1 MSERPV
7 KSGALGMG
15 EEIPMVETRSV
26 SLLALALAGLII
38 APSFARADDFYKG
51 KTFTIVVG
59 FSPGGGYDS
68 NARAV
73 ARYLAAH
80 IPGHPNVIVQ
90 NMPGAG
96 SLTSVRYLDVSAP
109 KDGTVMTVFNPGL
122 VTQSIVAPEKVQL
135 DFRKYGW
142 IGVVTPD
149 FRVCY
154 GYGPNGVKSW
164 DDMMHRKEFVLGST
178 ARGSGNYIN
187 GATLREVFH
196 APIKQILGFP
206 GSADQRLAIERGEL
220 DGDCGSYSSIPI
232 EWIRDG
238 AAHPFVR
245 FTEQR
250 PPEIPESA
258 VSIGTFAKSE
268 EQKQILDVLDASDEV
283 GRPFI
288 MSKQVPADRVAI
300 IRKAFNATMQDKDF
314 LADMEKQQFPVN
326 PLTGEDAEAIVGK
339 MMNAPPAIVAK
350 AKAIYE

>member
-1 MSERPV
+1 MARTSC
-7 KSGALGMG
+7 LYLL
-15 EEIPMVETRSV
+15 
-26 SLLALALAGLII
+26 SLSLAALAA
-38 APSFARADDFYKG
+38 APAPTRADDFYKG

-59 FSPGGGYDS
+59 FSPGGGYDV
-68 NARAV
+68 NARGL
-73 ARYLAAH
+73 ARHLSAH
-80 IPGHPNVIVQ
+80 IPGNPGIIVQ

-96 SLTSVRYLDVSAP
+96 SLTSVRYLDVTAP
-109 KDGTVMTVFNPGL
+109 KDGTVMTIFNPGL
-122 VTQSIVAPEKVQL
+122 VTQSIIQPEKVQL

-142 IGVVTPD
+142 VGVITPD

-154 GYGPNGVKSW
+154 GYGPTGVKSW

-206 GSADQRLAIERGEL
+206 GSAEQRLAIERGEL
-220 DGDCGSYSSIPI
+220 DGDCGSYSSVPI

-238 AAHPFVR
+238 SAHPFVR

-258 VSIGTFAKSE
+258 VYVGTFAKTD
-268 EQKQILDVLDASDEV
+268 EQRQLLDVLDASDEV

-288 MSKQVPADRVAI
+288 MSKQVPAERVAI
-300 IRKAFNATMQDKDF
+300 IRKAFNETMQDKDF
-314 LADMEKQQFPVN
+314 RADMEKQQLPVN
-326 PLTGEDAEAIVGK
+326 PITGEEAETIVTK
-339 MMNAPPAIVAK
+339 MMGAPPAVVAK

>member
-1 MSERPV
+1 MARARCVP
-7 KSGALGMG
+7 
-15 EEIPMVETRSV
+15 
-26 SLLALALAGLII
+26 LLPLVLAGLVV
-38 APSFARADDFYKG
+38 APTFGHADDFYKG

-59 FSPGGGYDS
+59 FSPGGGYDV
-68 NARAV
+68 NARAL
-73 ARYLAAH
+73 ARHLSAH
-80 IPGHPNVIVQ
+80 IPGNPNIIVQ

-96 SLTSVRYLDVSAP
+96 SLTSVRYLDVTAP
-109 KDGTVMTVFNPGL
+109 KDGTVMTIFNPGL
-122 VTQSIVAPEKVQL
+122 VTQSIMQPDKVRL
-135 DFRKYGW
+135 DFRKFDW

-154 GYGPNGVKSW
+154 GFGPNGVKSW

-206 GSADQRLAIERGEL
+206 GSAEQRLAIERGEL

-238 AAHPFVR
+238 SAHNFVR
-245 FTEQR
+245 FTEKR

-258 VSIGTFAKSE
+258 AYIGTFATTD
-268 EQKQILDVLDASDEV
+268 EQRQILDVLDASDEV

-288 MSKQVPADRVAI
+288 MSKQVPPDRVAI
-300 IRKAFNATMQDKDF
+300 IRKAFNDTMQDKEFRAEMD
-314 LADMEKQQFPVN
+314 KQQLPLN
-326 PLTGEDAEAIVGK
+326 PLTGEEAETIVAK
-339 MMNAPPAIVAK
+339 MMSAPPAVVAK
-350 AKAIYE
+350 ALAIYE

>member
-1 MSERPV
+1 MSMARTRCFYLR
-7 KSGALGMG
+7 AL
-15 EEIPMVETRSV
+15 V
-26 SLLALALAGLII
+26 LAGLMV
-38 APSFARADDFYKG
+38 APGLVRADDFYKG

-59 FSPGGGYDS
+59 FSPGGGYDV
-68 NARAV
+68 NARGL
-73 ARYLAAH
+73 ARHLAAH
-80 IPGHPNVIVQ
+80 IPGTPNIIVQ

-96 SLTSVRYLDVSAP
+96 SLTSVRYLDVTAP
-109 KDGTVMTVFNPGL
+109 KDGTAMTIFNPGL
-122 VTQSIVAPEKVQL
+122 VTQSIMQPEKVQL

-154 GYGPNGVKSW
+154 GFGPKGVKSW
-164 DDMMHRKEFVLGST
+164 DDMMQRKEFVLGST

-206 GSADQRLAIERGEL
+206 GSAEQRLAIERGEL
-220 DGDCGSYSSIPI
+220 DGDCGSYSSIPV

-238 AAHPFVR
+238 LAHPFVR
-245 FTEQR
+245 FTER
-250 PPEIPESA
+250 RLPEIPESA
-258 VSIGTFAKSE
+258 VYIGGFAKTE

-283 GRPFI
+283 GRPFV

-300 IRKAFNATMQDKDF
+300 IRKAFNETMQDKDF
-314 LADMEKQQFPVN
+314 LADMEKQQLPVN
-326 PLTGEDAEAIVGK
+326 PMTGEAAEAIVAK
-339 MMNAPPAIVAK
+339 MMSAPPAIVAK